1 MVGVWIEPVTAQVMM
16 TFLGMVLSA
25 MAWPAGVSLPAVL
38 ILFSIL
44 RKTVE
49 YICECRKAGTQQAFP
64 AQAGCVGLAH
74 PSEAHAVSIMEDWN
88 PGDPSRLFYQIRQR
102 RPLLDRAEGI
112 YLWDRHGKRYL
123 DGCSGAMVSNIGH
136 GNPRVLEAMKEQMGR
151 AAFGYRL
158 HFENEPA
165 ERLATLIAGLCPPG
179 HEKVYFVSGGSE
191 AVESCIKLARQYALA
206 RGEGSR
212 WQVISRNPSYHG
224 STLGALA
231 VTGYRPLTDPFLPMM
246 RRMPSIPAPRSYLD
260 RDELSEDER
269 GRRYADLLRDKIL
282 ELGPESVLAFIME
295 PVGGASTGAL
305 VAPDSYYGRIRDI
318 CDEFG
323 VLLIFDEVMSGAGRT
338 GRYLAAEHWNVKP
351 DIVALAKG
359 LAAGYAPLGA
369 MIADEPIIEQVLD
382 AGGFQ
387 HGYTYAGNPLACA
400 AGLAV
405 THELLEQDLMGRAS
419 QMGAILREEL
429 EGLMADYP
437 FVGDVRG
444 KGLLLAFELV
454 AERATMQP
462 LPARVNAGSR
472 LVDLAYERGLILYS
486 RRTRE
491 GLEGEHL
498 MVCPPL
504 IITVEQI
511 AELMGT
517 LRESLDA
524 LAAELGLSH
533 GAAA

>member
-1 MVGVWIEPVTAQVMM
+1 MDT
-16 TFLGMVLSA
+16 L
-25 MAWPAGVSLPAVL
+25 
-38 ILFSIL
+38 
-44 RKTVE
+44 
-49 YICECRKAGTQQAFP
+49 
-64 AQAGCVGLAH
+64 H
-74 PSEAHAVSIMEDWN
+74 DWN

-112 YLWDRHGKRYL
+112 YLWDRAGKRYL

-136 GNPRVLEAMKEQMGR
+136 GNRRVLEAMRQQMER

-165 ERLATLIAGLCPPG
+165 ERLAKLLAGLAPPG
-179 HEKVYFVSGGSE
+179 HEKVFFVSGGSE
-191 AVESCIKLARQYALA
+191 AVESCIKLARQYAIA
-206 RGEGSR
+206 KGEGSR

-231 VTGYRPLTDPFLPMM
+231 LTGYRPLTDPFMPMM
-246 RRMPSIPAPRSYLD
+246 QRMPSIPAPRAYLD
-260 RDELSEDER
+260 RARDGDER
-269 GRRYADLLRDKIL
+269 LTDEERGLRYAEALRNRIT
-282 ELGPESVLAFIME
+282 ELGPETVLAFIME

-305 VAPDSYYGRIRDI
+305 VAPDSYYGRIREI

-323 VLLIFDEVMSGAGRT
+323 VLLIYDEVMTGAGRT
-338 GRYLAAEHWNVKP
+338 GRYLAAEHWGIKP
-351 DIVALAKG
+351 DIIALAKG

-369 MIADEPIIEQVLD
+369 MIADDPIVERVLD

-405 THELLEQDLMGRAS
+405 TRELLEQDLMGNATRV
-419 QMGAILREEL
+419 GALLKREL
-429 EGLMADYP
+429 EKLMDDYA
-437 FVGDVRG
+437 FIGDVRG

-454 AERATMQP
+454 ADRATMQP
-462 LPARVNAGSR
+462 LPAALNAHSR
-472 LVDLAYERGLILYS
+472 LVELAYQRGLIIYS

-491 GLEGEHL
+491 GVEGEHF

-504 IITVEQI
+504 IVTAEQVGEI
-511 AELMGT
+511 IGM
-517 LRESLDA
+517 LRDSLDA
-524 LAAELGLSH
+524 LAAELKLPLASGRAP

>member
-1 MVGVWIEPVTAQVMM
+1 VTTAQN
-16 TFLGMVLSA
+16 
-25 MAWPAGVSLPAVL
+25 
-38 ILFSIL
+38 
-44 RKTVE
+44 
-49 YICECRKAGTQQAFP
+49 
-64 AQAGCVGLAH
+64 
-74 PSEAHAVSIMEDWN
+74 WN

-102 RPLLDRAEGI
+102 RPLLDRADGI
-112 YLWDRHGKRYL
+112 YLWDRDGKRYL

-136 GNPRVLEAMKEQMGR
+136 GNRRVLDAMRAQMDR

-165 ERLATLIAGLCPPG
+165 ERLAGLIAGLCPPG
-179 HEKVYFVSGGSE
+179 HEKVFFVSGGSE
-191 AVESCIKLARQYALA
+191 AVESCLKLARQFAIA
-206 RGEGSR
+206 RGQGSR
-212 WQVISRNPSYHG
+212 WRVISRNPSYHG

-246 RRMPSIPAPRSYLD
+246 QRMPSIPAPRCYLD
-260 RDELSEDER
+260 RDGLSDDQR
-269 GRRYADLLRDKIL
+269 GLRYAELLRDKIL

-305 VAPDSYYGRIRDI
+305 VAPDSYYGRIREI

-323 VLLIFDEVMSGAGRT
+323 VLLIYDEVMSGAGRT
-338 GRYLAAEHWNVKP
+338 GRYLAAEHWNIKP
-351 DIVALAKG
+351 DIIALAKG

-369 MIADEPIIEQVLD
+369 MIADEPIIEAVLD

-405 THELLEQDLMGRAS
+405 TQELLEHDLMGRAIA
-419 QMGAILREEL
+419 MGAILQCGLR
-429 EGLMADYP
+429 GLMHDYP
-437 FVGDVRG
+437 FIGDVRG
-444 KGLLLAFELV
+444 KGLLQAFELV
-454 AERATMQP
+454 ADRETMRP
-462 LPARVNAGSR
+462 LPAALNTHSR
-472 LVDLAYERGLILYS
+472 LVELAYERGLIIYS

-491 GLEGEHL
+491 GLEGEHF

-504 IITVEQI
+504 IITEAQI
-511 AELMGT
+511 GEIIGT

-524 LAAELGLSH
+524 LAAELRLPSH
-533 GAAA
+533 NSLDVTPAAPLKATPGAAA